1 MECWKQAGKFQLCC
15 IELLTKA
22 VLQGQTLVVIRI
34 WEFVS
39 KCSCTI
45 FLSVGM
51 LSRKNSLNGI
61 CWKTPGA
68 VNTPATFLPLATLH
82 STPPQGQQCECYCRT
97 QHVHPSLWTSAVL
110 WISPCVQRKSDFA
123 DGAFYVTWVGVAH
136 TCAPIIVYIAL
147 AGITWSCLMQQV
159 HVGLEF
165 TVGWLHWWPA
175 CSPYAPVSSDSSASI
190 CIQQDINPSLRTLYR

>member
-1 MECWKQAGKFQLCC
+1 MVLSARRFKLGQSDLPRKSWGKRTMVNSLEFFHCLILIDKNPIIVTFCLMECWKQAGKFQLCC
-15 IELLTKA
+15 IELMTKA
-22 VLQGQTLVVIRI
+22 VLQGQTLVMIRI

-39 KCSCTI
+39 KCSCTV

-110 WISPCVQRKSDFA
+110 
-123 DGAFYVTWVGVAH
+123 
-136 TCAPIIVYIAL
+136 
-147 AGITWSCLMQQV
+147 
-159 HVGLEF
+159 
-165 TVGWLHWWPA
+165 
-175 CSPYAPVSSDSSASI
+175 
-190 CIQQDINPSLRTLYR
+190 